1 MNKQISYIFNSKLFR
16 ILAFLGLFFFLTNTV
31 FSRFVKSSEDK
42 TLSINLKTI
51 KNQKFDVIFMSNSY
65 LYTAYDPL
73 LLNSLTG
80 LSSIHLG
87 TSARRLCFE
96 PFIIKQVLKE
106 QEPKLIVIDI
116 SSTTIV
122 APDTNHSWFFN
133 NKAIANFNVSF
144 DKIKLLNSIIPKD
157 NNDIWLQSFSKTSR
171 VLYNITAEEDL
182 TYYSKKNNS
191 IIGKVFGY
199 DTRIKQNLKKLK
211 SVKNNFDKL
220 YKKTPS
226 NIITKYNVIDKV
238 SILKIGEL
246 LDMAKEYSDI
256 QFLFVNNVKIDASKE
271 NKSSIS
277 LIKNMVKKYKNATV
291 LELNTQ
297 KVKQE
302 LALKFKDFHDPWHL
316 MQSGSLKVTS
326 YFSDYLIKNY
336 DFLNVNKKND
346 IGYVFKIKGSQDVL
360 KIKDIKVL
368 FADNYSTDIRVVVD
382 SIPEG
387 FSEVSTVLSIYP
399 KEKFKHLL
407 EDKSKKNKWKS
418 DNAYR
423 KFKNY
428 LQIKDG
434 YVGKLNSWS
443 KLKPEH
449 IDRVEIKFL
458 GAGITTETK
467 VLDLNKV
474 NIFQAK

>member
-16 ILAFLGLFFFLTNTV
+16 ILTFLGLFFFLTNTV
-31 FSRFVKSSEDK
+31 FSRFVKPSKEKALDV
-42 TLSINLKTI
+42 NLKTI
-51 KNQKFDVIFMSNSY
+51 QNKDFDVVFMSNSY
-65 LYTAYDPL
+65 QFTVYDPL

-80 LSSIHLG
+80 LNSIHLG
-87 TSARRLCFE
+87 TSARRLYFE
-96 PFIIKQVLKE
+96 PYILKQVLRY
-106 QEPKLIVIDI
+106 QEPRLVVFDI
-116 SSTTIV
+116 STASLYIPKSD
-122 APDTNHSWFFN
+122 AMWYFN
-133 NKAIANFNVSF
+133 LEALNKLPVSLYKILMFNE
-144 DKIKLLNSIIPKD
+144 IIPD
-157 NNDIWLQSFSKTSR
+157 NRTDLWLQGLCNTSHN
-171 VLYNITAEEDL
+171 LQGLTQEKKI
-182 TYYSKKNNS
+182 TYYNNETNGYNS
-191 IIGKVFGY
+191 GKTLGF
-199 DTRIKQNLKKLK
+199 DSRIKQNKKKLEIYEK
-211 SVKNNFDKL
+211 NFDSIYGLSTSGESLPVDFEKILEKKFLEINEIASEYPNIEFLFTHNVKL
-220 YKKTPS
+220 NSSTQQQLSIDLIRKITNSVS
-226 NIITKYNVIDKV
+226 NI
-238 SILKIGEL
+238 KI
-246 LDMAKEYSDI
+246 
-256 QFLFVNNVKIDASKE
+256 
-271 NKSSIS
+271 
-277 LIKNMVKKYKNATV
+277 
-291 LELNTQ
+291 LELNSK

-302 LALKFKDFHDPWHL
+302 LALKFKDFYDPGHL

-387 FSEVSTVLSIYP
+387 FSEVNTVLSIYP